1 MLAPVV
7 ETAAI
12 HVDLNMVFYIY
23 AILAMLAA
31 AASILHYRETLGRPL
46 LLYTSQLKE
55 QREVCVCARA
65 CVCACVCVC
74 VCVCACACACV
85 CACVRARGC

>member
-23 AILAMLAA
+23 AVLAMLAA

-55 QREVCVCARA
+55 QREVCYVA
-65 CVCACVCVC
+65 
-74 VCVCACACACV
+74 
-85 CACVRARGC
+85 